1 MDKLVFKVEK
11 KMPKDR
17 KLSYI
22 KIMIDG
28 KAGQVLEDLKEKTGL
43 TYATIAEKMIEFA
56 SEHVKIEEVYI
67 DFEKVEKPVNEEMY
81 KKGV

>member
-1 MDKLVFKVEK
+1 MKNLVFKVEK

-22 KIMIDG
+22 KIMVEG
-28 KAGQVLEDLKEKTGL
+28 KAGQTLEELKEKTGL

-67 DFEKVEKPVNEEMY
+67 DFEKVEKPVNNEIDI
-81 KKGV
+81 